1 MTERPW
7 LLYGAN
13 GYTGAL
19 LARLAVAHGERPV
32 LAGRNG
38 AAVASLARE
47 LGLEHR
53 IVDLADPAALDI
65 GLAGVDAVLH
75 CAGPFSATS
84 SPMVAACLRNG
95 VHYADLT
102 GEIAVFEEI
111 YARHDEARSAGVALV
126 PGVGFD
132 VVPTDH
138 LLARLHAE
146 LPDAVSADIALISR
160 GGFSAGTLR
169 TVVEGM
175 RTGGQIRRDGRLAD
189 VPTGHR
195 SRRLRYGA
203 TDVRVTSVPLGDVAS
218 GYRATEI
225 PSITNFTNV
234 PAGRLVATFEP
245 ITRHSLRIGP
255 VHRTLDRVISRLGGP
270 SETRRA
276 RTRSDLWAELTNAEG
291 RTVTGALQV
300 PNTYDFTAHA
310 ALAAVRRLREGAVRP
325 GAWTPSQAFGA
336 DFLRTIPDIEVTDL
350 PA

>member
-1 MTERPW
+1 MTATTW

-13 GYTGAL
+13 GYTGEL
-19 LARLAVAHGERPV
+19 LARLAAERGERPV

-38 AAVASLARE
+38 PAVRRLAEE

-53 IVDLADPAALDI
+53 VISLADRARVDAALADI
-65 GLAGVDAVLH
+65 DVVMH

-84 SPMVAACLRNG
+84 APMVDACLRTG

-102 GEIAVFEEI
+102 GEIAVFEAV
-111 YARHDEARSAGVALV
+111 YGRHTEARAAGVALV

-138 LLARLHAE
+138 LLVRLQDE
-146 LPDAVSADIALISR
+146 LPDAVAADVALVSR

-175 RTGGQIRRDGRLAD
+175 RAGGQVRRDGELVG

-195 SRRLRYGA
+195 SRRLRYGT

-218 GYRATEI
+218 GYRATGI
-225 PSITNFTNV
+225 PTITNFTNV
-234 PAGRLVATFEP
+234 PAGRLVAAFDGV
-245 ITRHSLRIGP
+245 TRRALRIDP
-255 VHRTLDRVISRLGGP
+255 LHRSVDRTIARLDGP
-270 SETRRA
+270 SPERRA
-276 RTRSDLWAELTNAEG
+276 RTRSDLWAELRTADG
-291 RTVTGALQV
+291 RSVAGAIQV
-300 PNTYDFTAHA
+300 PNTYDFTAHS
-310 ALAAVRRLREGAVRP
+310 ALAAVRRLLRGDLRP

-336 DFLRTIPDIEVTDL
+336 DFLLTIPDIEVTTL